1 MNAKEGNLKM
11 VKLVE
16 CPRDAMQGW
25 PDFIP
30 TEKKIDY
37 LEALIG
43 VGFDSLD
50 FGSFVSPK
58 AIPQMADT
66 KQVIASIQPG
76 NFSTRLLAIVAN
88 TRGAMDA
95 ASYPH
100 IRDIGF
106 PFSISETFQQ
116 RNTNS
121 SISDSVTTVSE
132 ILKVCKDHEKRMVV
146 YISMAFGNPYGDDWS
161 PEIALGHIRQLV
173 EMGVE
178 VISLADT
185 VGLATPDQ
193 VYSLTESLINTFP
206 QIESGVHL
214 HSRRD
219 NSIEKLEAAFSAG
232 CQRFDGALNGIGG
245 CPMAGDELVGNMDSL
260 LMIDYFKT
268 KKVLPELNEQALEKC
283 IRLAN
288 EIFINH

>member
-1 MNAKEGNLKM
+1 MVAEESKTTM

-30 TEKKIDY
+30 TEKKIIY
-37 LEALIG
+37 LNALLQ

-50 FGSFVSPK
+50 FGSFVSPR

-66 KQVIASIQPG
+66 KQVIEKLEPG
-76 NFSTRLLAIVAN
+76 NSKTGLLAIVAN
-88 TRGAMDA
+88 TRGASDA
-95 ASYPH
+95 ASYP
-100 IRDIGF
+100 IIKDIGF

-121 SISDSVTTVSE
+121 TIESSKNTVSE
-132 ILKVCKDHEKRMVV
+132 IQEICARYNKRLVI
-146 YISMAFGNPYGDDWS
+146 YISMAFGNPYDDPWS
-161 PEIALGHIRQLV
+161 PDIAMKYISDLV
-173 EMGVE
+173 FSGVE

-185 VGLATPDQ
+185 VGLASEEQ
-193 VYSLTESLINTFP
+193 VFSLTSSLMTEFP
-206 QIESGVHL
+206 GIEAGVHL
-214 HSRRD
+214 HSHRET
-219 NSIEKLEAAFSAG
+219 SIEKLEAAFRAG
-232 CQRFDGALNGIGG
+232 CRRFDGALNGIGG

-260 LMIDYFKT
+260 LMIDYFRKNQVMP
-268 KKVLPELNEQALEKC
+268 KLNDPALEQAAQ
-283 IRLAN
+283 LAN